1 MCTERV
7 NLARQG
13 FLPLQGAEPN
23 VSSSILTGRV
33 VRDFGIRIYSEYTK
47 CPSPTDTA
55 RRAPGLIPD
64 DSSFSSQIHAA
75 IRTLVR
81 TVHKPPRHTPQ
92 LSSTQG

>member
-33 VRDFGIRIYSEYTK
+33 VRDFGIRIYSE
-47 CPSPTDTA
+47 
-55 RRAPGLIPD
+55 
-64 DSSFSSQIHAA
+64 
-75 IRTLVR
+75 
-81 TVHKPPRHTPQ
+81 
-92 LSSTQG
+92 